1 MWWIEADLDSS
12 VFVIHSGAF
21 LFPVH
26 GWHDRGVVRLAEL
39 AQAIADIS
47 AGASS
52 RVEFEG
58 RRYAMAFEHDAQGN
72 VRVLYFESGGGG
84 LLYQE
89 RISLQTIIDE
99 LRKVIDATLNQLV
112 QRRAGADIAL
122 LSAARAM
129 L

>member
-1 MWWIEADLDSS
+1 MWWIETDLDSG

-26 GWHDRGVVRLAEL
+26 GWHDRGAVRLAEL
-39 AQAIADIS
+39 AQAFAKVK
-47 AGASS
+47 AGGAE

-58 RRYAMAFEHDAQGN
+58 GQYALMLEHTSTTS
-72 VRVLYFESGGGG
+72 VRVIYYESPGGG

-89 RISLQTIIDE
+89 RVAPQIINAE
-99 LRKVIDATLNQLV
+99 LSKQIDATLNQLV
-112 QRRAGADIAL
+112 QRRAGSEIAL
-122 LSAARAM
+122 LSAARAT